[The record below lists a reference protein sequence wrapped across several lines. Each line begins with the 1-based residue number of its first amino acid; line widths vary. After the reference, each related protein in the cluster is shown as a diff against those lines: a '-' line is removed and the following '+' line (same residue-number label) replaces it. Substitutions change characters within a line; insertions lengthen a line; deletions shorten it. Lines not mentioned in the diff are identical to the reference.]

1 MDPVFAAPALNN
13 SNYPTRD
20 NFPYAADYDTVRLAE
35 DNGTMVDVAAYAVN
49 YDQDKQLYFFD
60 IPVNI
65 GSAYFPFVKLTLA
78 RYQRNSLR
86 ISGTDVCLSK
96 LVSADWMQVV
106 PAREASIEMSSRKND
121 FTVTLSG
128 TAPFGTGNPRYLM
141 ADNDATRTRI
151 RVQVQSASIPLS
163 EGAVIAIDA
172 PAPGTQ
178 IWEKDFDIA
187 LSAMK
192 NGQIQ
197 FSTAVQLDRQ
207 WGSKPYRVLISEYEL
222 HPFDPLRTVQ
232 LTRIGQP
239 KSNQPVEWSERL
251 VFMDIFEV

>member
-1 MDPVFAAPALNN
+1 
-13 SNYPTRD
+13 
-20 NFPYAADYDTVRLAE
+20 
-35 DNGTMVDVAAYAVN
+35 
-49 YDQDKQLYFFD
+49 
-60 IPVNI
+60 
-65 GSAYFPFVKLTLA
+65 
-78 RYQRNSLR
+78 
-86 ISGTDVCLSK
+86 
-96 LVSADWMQVV
+96 QVV
-106 PAREASIEMSSRKND
+106 PAREASIELSSKKND

-151 RVQVQSASIPLS
+151 RVQVQSASIPIS
-163 EGAVIAIDA
+163 EDAVIAIDA
-172 PAPGTQ
+172 PSPGTQ

-207 WGSKPYRVLISEYEL
+207 WASKQYRVVITEYEL
-222 HPFDPLRTVQ
+222 HPFDPLRTIQ

-239 KSNQPVEWSERL
+239 RSNQPVEWSERL
-251 VFMDIFEV
+251 VFMDIFEVNGTV